1 VKRTFQH
8 TGAVLAAAIAL
19 AVAAGPAAATT
30 ETYML
35 TDHWGGTWADAEK
48 SSDNSEDDLMCW
60 AATASN
66 VLEWTGWGNVA
77 GMTDTDQMFA
87 YFQDHWTD
95 EGGNMYYGWEWWFD
109 GTNNVQGEPWASAG
123 WSQVDV
129 AGGGFYPSL
138 TFEDYHHWDPV
149 NAEAD
154 AMADIDA
161 YLHAGYGV
169 GLSISAGGSIGHAVT
184 CWGFDYNPD
193 TADYYTG
200 IYLTDSDDNK
210 GGVAPRPD
218 TLRKYGLNYTGGEW
232 HFVDYFGGDSYWIT
246 EVQGLEKNPIPEPVT
261 LAGLFLGIGSLA
273 GYLRRRKA

>member
-1 VKRTFQH
+1 MKRTFQH
-8 TGAVLAAAIAL
+8 TGAVLAVAIAL
-19 AVAAGPAAATT
+19 AMAAGPAAAL
-30 ETYML
+30 TYKL
-35 TDHWGGTWADAEK
+35 TDHHGGTWADAEK
-48 SSDNSEDDLMCW
+48 SSGNTEDDLMCW

-66 VLEWTGWGNVA
+66 VLEWTGWGKTG
-77 GMTDTDQMFA
+77 GMTNTDQMFA

-95 EGGNMYYGWEWWFD
+95 EGGNAYYGWEWWFD
-109 GTNNVQGEPWASAG
+109 GTNDSQGDPG

-138 TFEDYHHWDPV
+138 TFTDYYHWDPV

-184 CWGFDYNPD
+184 CWGFDYDPN
-193 TADYYTG
+193 TAEDYYTG
-200 IYLTDSDDNK
+200 IWLTDSDDNMN
-210 GGVAPRPD
+210 A
-218 TLRKYGLNYTGGEW
+218 LRNYGLDYTGGEW

-246 EVQGLEKNPIPEPVT
+246 EVQGLEKNPIIPEPVT

-273 GYLRRRKA
+273 GYLRRRR